1 MNKLTKVFSLVL
13 AVILALSLI
22 SSALIILAN
31 A

>member
-1 MNKLTKVFSLVL
+1 MNKFTKIFSLVL
-13 AVILALSLI
+13 AGILALSLI